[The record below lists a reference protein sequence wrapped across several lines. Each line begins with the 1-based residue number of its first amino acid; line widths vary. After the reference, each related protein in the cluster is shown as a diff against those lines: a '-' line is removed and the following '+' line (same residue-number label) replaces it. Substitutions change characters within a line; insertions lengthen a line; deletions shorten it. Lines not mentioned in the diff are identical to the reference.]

1 MTRQSCPTL
10 EHGWSTSH
18 VDFLILISRSSEQV
32 GRLVARLAETK
43 TAAEVAAD
51 AVGPGDKVQSE
62 LEQLRSQTVVYFSER
77 VCHQAAC
84 SNAGLFDHS
93 AAQGSQC
100 SKAAGVKRGDG
111 GGGTSWTSERT
122 LYEIGRQ
129 KVEHWILRH
138 MYVGQIH
145 ER

>member
-10 EHGWSTSH
+10 EHGWSTSQ

-43 TAAEVAAD
+43 TAAEVAD

-77 VCHQAAC
+77 VCQQAAC
-84 SNAGLFDHS
+84 SNAGLFDHP
-93 AAQGSQC
+93 ARGSQC

-111 GGGTSWTSERT
+111 GGGTNSTSERT
-122 LYEIGRQ
+122 LYKRGRQ
-129 KVEHWILRH
+129 RVEHWILRR
-138 MYVGQIH
+138 M
-145 ER
+145 

>member
-1 MTRQSCPTL
+1 M
-10 EHGWSTSH
+10 
-18 VDFLILISRSSEQV
+18 
-32 GRLVARLAETK
+32 ARLAETK
-43 TAAEVAAD
+43 TAAEVAD

-77 VCHQAAC
+77 VCQQAAC
-84 SNAGLFDHS
+84 SKAGLFDHS

-129 KVEHWILRH
+129 KSRA
-138 MYVGQIH
+138 IH
-145 ER
+145 FATHVCRSDT

>member
-1 MTRQSCPTL
+1 M
-10 EHGWSTSH
+10 
-18 VDFLILISRSSEQV
+18 ILIFTILCYLHGALSDTTQTFHSYKLETYLWPS
-32 GRLVARLAETK
+32 RLVAEG
-43 TAAEVAAD
+43 AD

-77 VCHQAAC
+77 VCQQAAC

-93 AAQGSQC
+93 AQGSQC
-100 SKAAGVKRGDG
+100 SKAAGVKGGDG